1 MKTSHLFTTAIKAS
15 TLSIAIIAAII
26 LASALTMTSCYNSS
40 KAPSDANDE
49 ASEETAQKA
58 TPLGR
63 PTAVPFT
70 KAENYF
76 IKNGANLPDN
86 HKITDKDTFN
96 SIFGMATTMGENGKP
111 TEIDF
116 DKSFVIAVETGLVQ
130 KETTLIPEYL
140 INHHDG
146 KLVFHYAIKQGEDI
160 SYTIRPVLIIIVDK
174 NLENMPIKLVSH
186 S

>member
-1 MKTSHLFTTAIKAS
+1 MKTLRPIITA
-15 TLSIAIIAAII
+15 AAII
-26 LASALTMTSCYNSS
+26 LASAITMTSCYNSS
-40 KAPSDANDE
+40 KAPSDANAEPSVE
-49 ASEETAQKA
+49 APHKA
-58 TPLGR
+58 APLGR

-76 IKNGANLPDN
+76 IKNGAKLPDD
-86 HKITDKDTFN
+86 HKITDKETFD

-116 DKSFVIAVETGLVQ
+116 DKSFVIAVETGPVQ

-174 NLENMPIKLVSH
+174 DMANMPIKLVSH
-186 S
+186 N

>member
-1 MKTSHLFTTAIKAS
+1 MKTLLPIITA
-15 TLSIAIIAAII
+15 AAII
-26 LASALTMTSCYNSS
+26 LASALTISSCYNSS
-40 KAPSDANDE
+40 KAPSDANAE
-49 ASEETAQKA
+49 ASEEAEPKA

-76 IKNGANLPDN
+76 IKNGAKLPDS
-86 HKITDKDTFN
+86 HKITNKETFD

-116 DKSFVIAVETGLVQ
+116 DKNFVIAVETGPVQ

-140 INHHDG
+140 INHYDG

-174 NLENMPIKLVSH
+174 NLANMPIKLVSH

>member
-1 MKTSHLFTTAIKAS
+1 MKTLRPIITA
-15 TLSIAIIAAII
+15 TAII

-40 KAPSDANDE
+40 KAPSDANAE
-49 ASEETAQKA
+49 ASEETENKA

-63 PTAVPFT
+63 PTAIPFT

-76 IKNGANLPDN
+76 IKNSAKLPDN
-86 HKITDKDTFN
+86 HKITDKETFD

-116 DKSFVIAVETGLVQ
+116 DKSFVIAVETGPVQ
-130 KETTLIPEYL
+130 KETTMTPEYL

-146 KLVFHYAIKQGEDI
+146 QLVFHYAIKQGEDI

-174 NLENMPIKLVSH
+174 DLANMPIKLVSH
-186 S
+186 N

>member
-1 MKTSHLFTTAIKAS
+1 MKAKVF
-15 TLSIAIIAAII
+15 SIAIIAIAAMTLLSSCKQNQKQNEANPEEAI
-26 LASALTMTSCYNSS
+26 LG
-40 KAPSDANDE
+40 KPSE
-49 ASEETAQKA
+49 VSYTVAQ
-58 TPLGR
+58 
-63 PTAVPFT
+63 
-70 KAENYF
+70 NYF
-76 IKNGANLPDN
+76 IKSGAVLPEN
-86 HKITDKDTFN
+86 HKITDQETFN
-96 SIFGMATTMGENGKP
+96 QIFGMATTMGENGKP

-116 DKSFVIAVETGLVQ
+116 DKNFVIAVETGPVQ
-130 KETTLIPEYL
+130 KETTLTPEYL

>member
-1 MKTSHLFTTAIKAS
+1 MKTLRPIITA
-15 TLSIAIIAAII
+15 AAII
-26 LASALTMTSCYNSS
+26 LASAITMTSCYNSS
-40 KAPSDANDE
+40 KAPSDANAEPSVE
-49 ASEETAQKA
+49 APHKA

-63 PTAVPFT
+63 PTAVQFT

-76 IKNGANLPDN
+76 IKNGAKLPDN
-86 HKITDKDTFN
+86 HKIIDKETFD

-174 NLENMPIKLVSH
+174 DMANMPIKLVSH
-186 S
+186 N

>member
-1 MKTSHLFTTAIKAS
+1 MKTIRPIITA
-15 TLSIAIIAAII
+15 TAII
-26 LASALTMTSCYNSS
+26 LASAFTISSCYNSS
-40 KAPSDANDE
+40 KAPADANAE
-49 ASEETAQKA
+49 ASEEAEHKA

-63 PTAVPFT
+63 PTAIPFT

-76 IKNGANLPDN
+76 IKNGAKLPDS
-86 HKITDKDTFN
+86 HKITDKEAFD

-116 DKSFVIAVETGLVQ
+116 DKSFVIAVETGPVQ

-146 KLVFHYAIKQGEDI
+146 QLVFHYAIKQGEDI

-174 NLENMPIKLVSH
+174 DLANMPIKLVSH

>member
-1 MKTSHLFTTAIKAS
+1 MKTLRPIITA
-15 TLSIAIIAAII
+15 TAII

-49 ASEETAQKA
+49 ASVEAPHKA

-76 IKNGANLPDN
+76 IKNGAKLPDD
-86 HKITDKDTFN
+86 HKITDKETFD
-96 SIFGMATTMGENGKP
+96 SIFGMATTMGEDGKP

-130 KETTLIPEYL
+130 KETTLTPEYL

>member
-1 MKTSHLFTTAIKAS
+1 MKTLLPIITAAAIVMAS
-15 TLSIAIIAAII
+15 AII
-26 LASALTMTSCYNSS
+26 MTSCYNSS
-40 KAPSDANDE
+40 KAPSDANAEPSVE
-49 ASEETAQKA
+49 APHKA
-58 TPLGR
+58 TTLGR

-76 IKNGANLPDN
+76 IKNGAKLPDS
-86 HKITDKDTFN
+86 HKTTDKETFD

-116 DKSFVIAVETGLVQ
+116 DKSFVIAVETGPVQ

-174 NLENMPIKLVSH
+174 DMANMPIKLVSH
-186 S
+186 N

>member
-1 MKTSHLFTTAIKAS
+1 MKAKVF
-15 TLSIAIIAAII
+15 SIAIIAIAAMTLLSSCKQNQQQNEANPEEAI
-26 LASALTMTSCYNSS
+26 LG
-40 KAPSDANDE
+40 KPSE
-49 ASEETAQKA
+49 VSYTVAQ
-58 TPLGR
+58 
-63 PTAVPFT
+63 
-70 KAENYF
+70 NYF
-76 IKNGANLPDN
+76 IKNGAVLPEN
-86 HKITDKDTFN
+86 HKITDQETFN
-96 SIFGMATTMGENGKP
+96 QIFGMATTMGENGKP

-116 DKSFVIAVETGLVQ
+116 DKNFVIAVETGPVQ
-130 KETTLIPEYL
+130 KETTLTPEYL

>member
-1 MKTSHLFTTAIKAS
+1 MKTSHLFTTVIKAS
-15 TLSIAIIAAII
+15 TFSIAIIAAMTLLSSCKQNQKQNEANPEEAI
-26 LASALTMTSCYNSS
+26 LG
-40 KAPSDANDE
+40 KPSE
-49 ASEETAQKA
+49 VSYTVAQ
-58 TPLGR
+58 
-63 PTAVPFT
+63 
-70 KAENYF
+70 NYF
-76 IKNGANLPDN
+76 IKNGAVLPEN
-86 HKITDKDTFN
+86 HKITDQETFN
-96 SIFGMATTMGENGKP
+96 QIFGMATTMGENGKP

-116 DKSFVIAVETGLVQ
+116 DKNFVIAVETGPVQ
-130 KETTLIPEYL
+130 KETTLTPEYL

>member
-40 KAPSDANDE
+40 KAPSDANAEPSVE
-49 ASEETAQKA
+49 APHKA

-116 DKSFVIAVETGLVQ
+116 DKSFVIAVEEGPVQ
-130 KETTLIPEYL
+130 KETTMTPDLL
-140 INHHDG
+140 INHYDG
-146 KLVFHYAIKQGEDI
+146 QLVFHYNVKQGADI

>member
-1 MKTSHLFTTAIKAS
+1 MKTLHPIITA
-15 TLSIAIIAAII
+15 AAII
-26 LASALTMTSCYNSS
+26 LASAITMTSCYNSS
-40 KAPSDANDE
+40 KAPSDANAEPSVE
-49 ASEETAQKA
+49 APHKA

-76 IKNGANLPDN
+76 IKNCAKLPDN
-86 HKITDKDTFN
+86 HKITDKETFD
-96 SIFGMATTMGENGKP
+96 SVFGMATTMGENGKP

-116 DKSFVIAVETGLVQ
+116 DKSFVIAVETGPVQ

-146 KLVFHYAIKQGEDI
+146 QLVFHYAIKQGEDI

-174 NLENMPIKLVSH
+174 DLANVPIKLVSH

>member
-1 MKTSHLFTTAIKAS
+1 MKTSHLFTTVIKAS
-15 TLSIAIIAAII
+15 TFSIAIIAAMTLLSSCKQNQKQNEANPEEAI
-26 LASALTMTSCYNSS
+26 LG
-40 KAPSDANDE
+40 KPSEVNY
-49 ASEETAQKA
+49 TVAQ
-58 TPLGR
+58 
-63 PTAVPFT
+63 
-70 KAENYF
+70 NYF
-76 IKNGANLPDN
+76 IKNGAVLPEN
-86 HKITDKDTFN
+86 HKITDQETFN
-96 SIFGMATTMGENGKP
+96 QIFGMATTMGENGKP

-116 DKSFVIAVETGLVQ
+116 DKNFVIAVETGPVQ
-130 KETTLIPEYL
+130 KETTLTPEYL